1 MEYFTS
7 YENKSILNVEVTRV
21 DPELYITTY
30 KDLNLNIECFKVDP
44 ELDISVSALASNLDV
59 EVTIKDSIILS
70 VYKSTEDLCI
80 ICTLIPEEGEFYE
93 VLLDVEGVIIL
104 KDGYNFNVKKDGL
117 QS

>member
-7 YENKSILNVEVTRV
+7 YENKSTLNVEVTRV
-21 DPELYITTY
+21 DPELSIITY
-30 KDLNLNIECFKVDP
+30 KDLDLNIECFKVDP
-44 ELDISVSALASNLDV
+44 ELDISVNALDSNLDV

-80 ICTLIPEEGEFYE
+80 ICTLIPEEEFYE